1 MSDESTVETERH
13 GEATGAA
20 IEVVIAVERQ
30 RCIDRVLSYAALRD
44 QAAIDLDKAAS
55 GSGPE
60 KPSEGAAE
68 RARMQADV
76 ARDIAR
82 FLGEETKA

>member
-1 MSDESTVETERH
+1 M
-13 GEATGAA
+13 ATLQQQ
-20 IEVVIAVERQ
+20 IAEKF
-30 RCIDRVLSYAALRD
+30 LT
-44 QAAIDLDKAAS
+44 KS

-68 RARMQADV
+68 RARAQADV

>member
-1 MSDESTVETERH
+1 MSDKSTAEMGKRKDASDAATE
-13 GEATGAA
+13 ALVAA
-20 IEVVIAVERQ
+20 ER
-30 RCIDRVLSYAALRD
+30 RRMIDRVLTYAALRE
-44 QAAIDLDKAAS
+44 QAAVMLDKAAN

-68 RARMQADV
+68 RARAQAEV

-82 FLGEETKA
+82 YLAEEANS

>member
-1 MSDESTVETERH
+1 MSEMERH
-13 GEATGAA
+13 GETTDAA
-20 IEVVIAVERQ
+20 IEVLIAAERQ
-30 RCIDRVLSYAALRD
+30 RCIDRVLTYATLRD
-44 QAAIDLDKAAS
+44 EAAVNLEKAAS

-68 RARMQADV
+68 RARMQAEV

-82 FLGEETKA
+82 FLSEERKP